1 MTLRAS
7 ALRTFLTALALVA
20 AVAVTAPAAAQDL
33 ASFEERTTVHTLD
46 NGWTF
51 ILVERPVA
59 PVFSFAT
66 YVNVG
71 SAQEVPGITGLAHMF
86 EHMAFKG
93 TDNIGTTDYEAELE
107 AIDAVEE
114 AYQALQ
120 AERLG
125 PDPDEA
131 KLEELRAAFEAAQEE
146 AEQYVIP
153 NQFGEIIDRAGGVG
167 LNAFTNADVTGYFYS
182 LPANQVET
190 FAFLESGRFLN
201 PVYRQF
207 YKERDV
213 VQEERRLRTE
223 SQPVGRMIEQMLAAA
238 FVAHPY
244 RQPTVGY
251 MSDLQSFTIT
261 DAKEFHEKYYAPGN
275 MVTVVVG
282 DIDPKQMIP
291 MLETYFGRVP
301 KGNMPAPLRTQE
313 PAPIAEKVLTVPDP
327 AQPFYAVGYHK
338 PAITHPDQ
346 PVFDAIDDILS
357 NGRTSRLYR
366 SLVQDK
372 KIAVAS
378 ASLSNFPGAKY
389 PNLWIAYAVP
399 AKDVSN
405 EEVEAAIMD
414 EIERLK
420 AEPVS
425 EAELERFK
433 TRAKADLIRGLR
445 SNQGL
450 ANNLARY
457 HTFFGDWRELFRYI
471 DRLDAV
477 TAEDVQRVA
486 NETFFDTNRIVAK
499 IETEAPEQTASAD
512 NAATDNDS
520 AEAGS

>member
-7 ALRTFLTALALVA
+7 ALRSFLAVLLLAAAALA
-20 AVAVTAPAAAQDL
+20 APATAQDL

-93 TDNIGTTDYEAELE
+93 TDQIGTTDYAAEVK
-107 AIDAVEE
+107 AIDKVEA

-120 AERLG
+120 AERTAME
-125 PDPDEA
+125 PDA
-131 KLEELRAAFEAAQEE
+131 ARVEELEADFQAAQDAAEE
-146 AEQYVIP
+146 FVIA
-153 NQFGEIIDRAGGVG
+153 NEFGEIIDRTGGVG
-167 LNAFTNADVTGYFYS
+167 LNAFTNSDVTGYFYS
-182 LPANQVET
+182 MPANQIET
-190 FAFLESGRFLN
+190 FAYLESGRFLN

-223 SQPVGRMIEQMLAAA
+223 SQPIGRMIEQMLAAA

-244 RQPTVGY
+244 RQPVVGY

-261 DAKEFHEKYYAPGN
+261 DAKAFHKKHYVPIN

-282 DIDPKQMIP
+282 DIDRDALIP

-301 KGNMPAPLRTQE
+301 AGEAPPALRTVE
-313 PAPIAEKVLTVPDP
+313 PTPIAEKVLTLPDP
-327 AQPFYAVGYHK
+327 SQPFYAEGYFK
-338 PAITHPDQ
+338 PSSTHPDQ

-378 ASLSNFPGAKY
+378 ASLSGFPGDKY

-405 EEVEAAIMD
+405 EEVQAAIRD
-414 EIERLK
+414 EIELLK

-425 EAELERFK
+425 EAELRRFK
-433 TRAKADLIRGLR
+433 TRAKADLIRSLR
-445 SNQGL
+445 SNQGM
-450 ANNLARY
+450 ANALARY
-457 HTFFGDWRELFRYI
+457 QTLFGDWRELFRYI

-477 TAEDVQRVA
+477 TAADVQRVA
-486 NETFFDTNRIVAK
+486 QETFNDTNRTVAK
-499 IETEAPEQTASAD
+499 IVTLEADAD
-512 NAATDNDS
+512 ADTNANDS